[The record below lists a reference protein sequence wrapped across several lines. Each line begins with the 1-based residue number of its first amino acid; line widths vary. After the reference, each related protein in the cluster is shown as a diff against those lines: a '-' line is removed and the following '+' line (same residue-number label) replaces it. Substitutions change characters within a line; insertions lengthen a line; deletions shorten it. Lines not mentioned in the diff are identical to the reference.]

1 MPGSMKSFECPE
13 KDVFIACFFTKSH
26 GGFHQFIADSFPPYY
41 IGNDKIAKVR
51 AFIASMASINGYM
64 SFNLPIHPY
73 SPETVPYF
81 IIVAKKVRQISSSFC
96 LKDHAESP
104 VVVIVGGAEF
114 DHAAYRS
121 GNVSLPYFNL
131 SVSHGLPFA

>member
-1 MPGSMKSFECPE
+1 MVEMCEPRDQENWVWGVVFEAKAVVGVACVVCEDE
-13 KDVFIACFFTKSH
+13 KGRDFNMVTK
-26 GGFHQFIADSFPPYY
+26 
-41 IGNDKIAKVR
+41 KR
-51 AFIASMASINGYM
+51 
-64 SFNLPIHPY
+64 
-73 SPETVPYF
+73 
-81 IIVAKKVRQISSSFC
+81 RQISSSVC
-96 LKDHAESP
+96 RKDHAESP